1 MPRRRKSDDVDAKS
15 VRLSLDRIETGKSGS
30 EIAVLLGDDGTMID
44 VPRRLLPDAARPG
57 DILVVTWRRD
67 LEATRRVAEET
78 RQVQDDLKATDPGG
92 DIRL

>member
-1 MPRRRKSDDVDAKS
+1 VPSRRKPDNVNVKT
-15 VRLSLDRIETGKSGS
+15 VQLSIDRIETGKS
-30 EIAVLLGDDGTMID
+30 EIAVLLSDDGTTID
-44 VPRRLLPDAARPG
+44 VPRRLLPDGARPG
-57 DILVVTWRRD
+57 DVLVVTFRRD